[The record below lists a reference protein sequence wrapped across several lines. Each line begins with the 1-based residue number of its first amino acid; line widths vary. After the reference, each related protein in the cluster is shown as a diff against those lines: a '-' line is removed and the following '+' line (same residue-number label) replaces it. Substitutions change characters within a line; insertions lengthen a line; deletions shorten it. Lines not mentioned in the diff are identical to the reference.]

1 MNNVLKTRVA
11 LVSTILM
18 LTVLACSEEMPTGPN
33 APTAVIAAPASG
45 LTVLEGA
52 SVRLAGSA
60 TDPQDGPLEGAALA
74 WSSSIDGVLGTGST
88 LDAELPSTGVHTIT
102 LTATDADGNTGDAA
116 VSVLVEELEFL
127 DGTLAEPQI
136 GIVVQSLANAVRLF
150 QLGDP
155 GERHDIALGASSAV
169 TATGISV
176 RGETAV
182 VPLGNAASVAVID
195 LRTRQIESFFLFAS
209 GNATGSAFVDDWTV
223 LVANQH
229 TGEVGR
235 FTLGQAGGMVGELV
249 AVTQFPT
256 AIVPFSDS
264 LAFVISANLDEN
276 YAAAGDGVVTALD
289 PRTMTVAGT
298 VETGGTNAQLGAIGP
313 DGMLYVV
320 NTGDYVNPSTVAVI
334 DPRTL
339 ERVDV
344 VGGFPAGSGHVHISR
359 DGILFASAFFAGTAA
374 WNTGTRQFVRDASD
388 PICAPLAGGGC
399 RGAFAAHTAA
409 DGSLYQT
416 FFGSASQG
424 LPPRIFRY
432 EPGTFALADSID
444 AAGGPVA
451 VEIRSFR
458 RGAAP
463 GAPGG
468 PLSR

>member
-18 LTVLACSEEMPTGPN
+18 LTALGCSEEMPTGPN
-33 APTAVIAAPASG
+33 APTAIITAPPAG
-45 LTVLEGA
+45 LTVLEG
-52 SVRLAGSA
+52 VPVPLAGSA
-60 TDPQDGPLEGAALA
+60 TDPQDGPLGGAALA
-74 WSSSIDGVLGTGST
+74 WSSSIDGALGTGSALEVT
-88 LDAELPSTGVHTIT
+88 LPSAGVHTIT
-102 LTATDADGNTGDAA
+102 LTATDADGNTGDAS

-127 DGTLAEPQI
+127 DGTVSEPQI

-150 QLGDP
+150 RLGDP

-169 TATGISV
+169 TATGISI

-195 LRTRQIESFFLFAS
+195 LRTQQIESFFLFAS
-209 GNATGSAFVDDWTV
+209 GNATGSAFADERTV

-229 TGEVGR
+229 TDEVGR
-235 FTLGQAGGMVGELV
+235 FTVGQAGGLVTELV
-249 AVTQFPT
+249 PVTQFPT
-256 AIVPFSDS
+256 GVVPFADT
-264 LAFVISANLDEN
+264 LAFVISANLDDN

-289 PRTMTVAGT
+289 PRTMTVTGT
-298 VETGGTNAQLGAIGP
+298 VETGGTNAQRGAVGP

-320 NTGDYVNPSTVAVI
+320 NTGDYVSPSTVAVI
-334 DPRTL
+334 DPGTL
-339 ERVDV
+339 ERVDL
-344 VGGFPAGSGHVHISR
+344 VGGFPAGSGHVHVSQ
-359 DGILFASAFFAGTAA
+359 DGIMFVSAFFAGTVA
-374 WNTGTRQFVRDASD
+374 WNTATRTFVRDGSD

-416 FFGSASQG
+416 FFGSAREG

-432 EPGTFALADSID
+432 EAGTFVLADSID

-458 RGAAP
+458 
-463 GAPGG
+463 
-468 PLSR
+468 